1 MTQKRLY
8 ASVLVLTLVGSV
20 VNPAAWSYDLDT
32 HRAISD
38 DASVRSSL
46 NAYLIQQLALP
57 EGTATTFNNRDV
69 RDWIRE
75 GGVREDDLVQRFA
88 NHFHYPILRDWDR
101 ALLTDPPGSVC
112 AVQSSILWAQNPDQR
127 SAFACP
133 ALLETW
139 SWIRARREFRD
150 ALTKSSPTDREVAF
164 ANTFRALGQV
174 MHLVADGSV
183 PAHARNDS
191 HATGEPLEG
200 WVEEQARPRPDET
213 AEEARARFLSEFVP
227 ISEHFSPSIL
237 GTTPN
242 PLARIPIAKVFDVDV
257 YDGTAATLEVTG
269 GLAVGITEV
278 ANANFFSSSTVFADR
293 FGVIHP
299 RYSPFPASTAVEQF
313 VDLNNKRRYWRK
325 TGRGV
330 QVEHLATVSRLD
342 FFRRSVGGGPPRTG
356 GLDPVVH
363 DEYARR
369 LLPRAVGYSAG
380 LLDYFFR
387 GTLDFEVRASASPS
401 HSHELIITNTSA
413 EDMQGTFTLYVDD
426 ITDVRREVDGAA
438 FSMTLQARATSDP
451 LTVTP
456 PSQVRAY
463 VLVFQGKL
471 GKGGEAVEEVAVAGK
486 VKRVPVIAR
495 IEPNPAFAG
504 DPTTIEGS
512 GFDPTDPAKNVILFG
527 GAAVPATAVDAA
539 GTRLTFIAPDLP
551 PPGTVTITSV
561 TPNPPPVEGGV
572 ITITGTN
579 FAGQPAPLR
588 VTVGDSTSNAVDFS
602 SGGATR
608 VNVSVLTR
616 FDTRFFLNLGN
627 SATHPV
633 LATVTGPSTAVA
645 TLPPLFDLAP
655 PPDPAAIFEGK
666 SFSPN
671 GFRVGFTQLRLKLYD
686 GSRSNAVFFSP
697 FPQVTI
703 QEDVFRPEV
712 PVLRRS
718 PVSIALGD
726 TITEAIAEPR
736 EFHSFEFQGQE
747 GQRVMITLDGREGW
761 DPEFL
766 LTGPGMEFLLFDG
779 DDDRGPGLD
788 AVLATV
794 TLPATGTYTIEVRSS
809 FDTGFRTTGPYTLTV
824 EKVPPPP
831 AP

>member
-1 MTQKRLY
+1 VDRDKFLAQTFRGLGHQI
-8 ASVLVLTLVGSV
+8 
-20 VNPAAWSYDLDT
+20 
-32 HRAISD
+32 H
-38 DASVRSSL
+38 
-46 NAYLIQQLALP
+46 LIQDA
-57 EGTATTFNNRDV
+57 A
-69 RDWIRE
+69 
-75 GGVREDDLVQRFA
+75 
-88 NHFHYPILRDWDR
+88 
-101 ALLTDPPGSVC
+101 
-112 AVQSSILWAQNPDQR
+112 AVP
-127 SAFACP
+127 
-133 ALLETW
+133 
-139 SWIRARREFRD
+139 
-150 ALTKSSPTDREVAF
+150 
-164 ANTFRALGQV
+164 
-174 MHLVADGSV
+174 
-183 PAHARNDS
+183 HARNEAHPIPPNIEKWTRNRLQNRRRADFTRVLQQTPRIFLDPELLNQTTDPL
-191 HATGEPLEG
+191 APIPIGKFIDADRYTGENPNATVMLRDG
-200 WVEEQARPRPDET
+200 LNSSGDPVKFAPFGLVEYT
-213 AEEARARFLSEFVP
+213 
-227 ISEHFSPSIL
+227 
-237 GTTPN
+237 
-242 PLARIPIAKVFDVDV
+242 
-257 YDGTAATLEVTG
+257 
-269 GLAVGITEV
+269 
-278 ANANFFSSSTVFADR
+278 NANFVHKNTIFTDTLPQTDKWWSPYPRSSST
-293 FGVIHP
+293 
-299 RYSPFPASTAVEQF
+299 
-313 VDLNNKRRYWRK
+313 N
-325 TGRGV
+325 
-330 QVEHLATVSRLD
+330 LATLGLPEEVTAEDGQVDRTLYIRKERDGERIEHFLKPSYVATFTDELGRPTEFRLR
-342 FFRRSVGGGPPRTG
+342 FQ
-356 GLDPVVH
+356 LDDKVYEDYV
-363 DEYARR
+363 RL
-369 LLPRAVGYSAG
+369 LLPRAVGYSIG
-380 LLDYFFR
+380 LLEYFFR
-387 GTLDFEVRASASPS
+387 GSLDFTVGPVAGSSNQLVLS
-401 HSHELIITNTSA
+401 VTNSSL
-413 EDMQGTFTLYVDD
+413 EEMRGSFTLYADNLQ
-426 ITDVRREVDGAA
+426 DVRTPVDGAA
-438 FSMTLQARATSDP
+438 FSNLRLGPGARSGEVTFTSPPQAK
-451 LTVTP
+451 
-456 PSQVRAY
+456 AY
-463 VLVFQGKL
+463 ILVFQGQL
-471 GKGGEAVEEVAVAGK
+471 GNEAGAVAGR
-486 VKRVPVIAR
+486 VKSVPVIDR

-602 SGGATR
+602 PGGATR

-633 LATVTGPSTAVA
+633 LATVTGRSTAVA

-703 QEDVFRPEV
+703 QEDVFRPEA

-788 AVLATV
+788 AVLPTV

-824 EKVPPPP
+824 EEVPPPP